1 MINIKLFWFLF
12 LRNFD
17 FRVKMVECYLKF
29 IMIKRFVE
37 RDRKIFK
44 IYIIKNIK
52 WNSLWLNFIFKK
64 VNVDFMGS

>member
-17 FRVKMVECYLKF
+17 FRVKMVECCLKF

>member
-1 MINIKLFWFLF
+1 
-12 LRNFD
+12 
-17 FRVKMVECYLKF
+17 MVECYLKF

-37 RDRKIFK
+37 RDWKIFK